1 MKLEKLK
8 RRLALLNDDADVV
21 LFANGYKEVEVS
33 ISDDGI
39 VLYGVGK
46 VCPNVKA
53 AIENAGADSRPE
65 DECYPYCLDNN
76 GPCTDTGN

>member
-39 VLYGVGK
+39 ILHGVGK
-46 VCPNVKA
+46 ICPSVKA

-65 DECYPYCLDNN
+65 DECFPYCPEDN
-76 GPCTDTGN
+76 GSYTDTGN